1 MPRVGKAFCGPG
13 VCLATAPVLVE
24 DRESLRPFLSADPVG
39 SAVVWDRV
47 FQQPNYH
54 EVYVDAMPPKAV
66 LALSRSKSG
75 AGPARVAV
83 HAADA
88 GAADRVLEA
97 LPRGPLSF
105 HVTGEALAEALRP
118 RCEAFRGRPAWLFSL
133 EPADFRD
140 LQAHAVLP
148 VDPAWAPTIARLWE
162 PDWPSEAYVRGRIEN
177 GPTAGVYV
185 GGELVAWAMTHFVT
199 DRVAMLGF
207 FHVLEAHRRKGY
219 GKSAACALTKQVLR
233 DGRVPALFVNADN
246 APSLQLVE
254 TIGFRRRARHV
265 WGEAVVL

>member
-1 MPRVGKAFCGPG
+1 V
-13 VCLATAPVLVE
+13 
-24 DRESLRPFLSADPVG
+24 
-39 SAVVWDRV
+39 
-47 FQQPNYH
+47 
-54 EVYVDAMPPKAV
+54 
-66 LALSRSKSG
+66 SK
-75 AGPARVAV
+75 PHR
-83 HAADA
+83 
-88 GAADRVLEA
+88 
-97 LPRGPLSF
+97 
-105 HVTGEALAEALRP
+105 
-118 RCEAFRGRPAWLFSL
+118 AFRSRPAWLFSL

-148 VDPAWAPTIARLWE
+148 IEPAWAPTIARLWE

-219 GKSAACALTKQVLR
+219 GKSAACALTTQVLR

-246 APSLQLVE
+246 APSLHLVE